1 MIPYQIPDAQKERKR
16 KKEIKKEEH
25 GRLFA
30 RKKIKKERM
39 EKNSK
44 IDLILN
50 S

>member
-1 MIPYQIPDAQKERKR
+1 LIPYQIPDAQKERKR
-16 KKEIKKEEH
+16 KKEEH

-39 EKNSK
+39 EKNNK
-44 IDLILN
+44 IDSIPN